1 MNYHGLFVGCIA
13 LILSCYNSTLAQT
26 GPGGVGNSTGSGGQP
41 RNVLW
46 LRADAGV
53 VQSSGRVSSWAD
65 QSGNGLNASQATG
78 TAQPLWT
85 NSNTNMNNQASINFA
100 SGGGFSNVMLAIPD
114 NDILDDG
121 GGFSFFVA
129 VRSATGGGPMGI
141 LNKRT
146 GADVNQS
153 YRIYKDGNNLISNMA
168 NNASGVITIGGFT
181 DNTNHLYS
189 GIFDGSLSGNKY
201 TAFRSS
207 VNSGSTAGPAVIPNN
222 ASPVYIGNF
231 NLGDNRSFSGD
242 IAEVII
248 YKNALTIP
256 ERLVVEN
263 YLSQKYS
270 INIGSNDLF
279 GNDAMYISS
288 FAENLTGIGS
298 VDGVIKRNE
307 AVSDAFQLRESEN
320 SLSSNEFILFAHDGT
335 APASGVITN
344 LGEPEITSRWAR
356 SWYLESTFNGS
367 VDAGNIAANLVFDF
381 ATAGLPFTGNA
392 GDYVLIY
399 RDNAGGNFSRVVA
412 TSYAVEAGTRLVVSV
427 SANRLKTGYYTIAL
441 GSQLTANTWY
451 VFQDGNWSDPNTWT
465 LDASVT
471 PIYNNPGSAIP
482 GPDDDVLIRSGRTV
496 TIQPV
501 TNNIIIN
508 SIEVRGTLN
517 LTNSTGHNFNRIDGN
532 GIIRMAGF
540 NPGSGLVDNFPS
552 GNVESNIGFADQT
565 NGGTVVIDGT
575 GNITLNVNRNWRNV
589 RIERVSNTDEVYL
602 GSDYLVRQDFTVRN
616 GNFFFG
622 DNTSVG
628 RSLIVEGNVLVED
641 NSTTRIGRI
650 RTRNV
655 TGAVHTFE
663 LKGNLTNNGQVYF
676 TNRADFGSDAARYNP
691 ANAYYT
697 TDDNA
702 GRVNVA
708 FTGNTN
714 NQTLVLNNTGFFS
727 RIVVDKGGS
736 STYILDIQATDSA
749 HFRLLGRANYN
760 IDSDVTSPAA
770 NLNSFSLISGTARLN
785 SNVIIP
791 VLNTVTN
798 YSIPSAARLWV
809 NGGYV
814 RKTSGTA
821 IVPYGAIEVG
831 AGQLIATVGSGITV
845 RGSGSLKVTG
855 GSVTVR
861 AFRTSV
867 QGASAQGTYEQ
878 SGGTVTVLGGAG
890 INADYAVFS
899 LTYTGNV
906 FIMSGGT
913 LRIQGR
919 NSLGTGNLR
928 GTIFINAD
936 ASNQNV
942 TGGTVIFDSNTTT
955 QYRITSRA
963 PFYNVRMRATVASA
977 GDVVLE
983 GTSSGTGA
991 FPDTQNLT
999 AQPLRVLNDLILEGD
1014 DVYPQPQ
1021 SVVFRPVTSGANV
1034 NDVYIGGTFFVDR
1047 TASYISVFGGVAPYD
1062 GVADQPTAVNTTY
1075 FNQTIGT
1082 SVIDTLYFGSG
1093 GQFELGAFVLD
1104 RTSGNELRTIGRST
1118 RGSAS
1123 IMIDVNGDASVLSG
1137 TLDQNRFTFR
1147 IWASIVNNDR
1157 MGTYYNTGPYPTASG
1172 TPSLAQVRFREDP
1185 PLTITTSAVSV
1196 FGNIRFNVGA
1206 ATLVELTSDVR
1217 IERMEYLNGRI
1228 YTRNFTLTV
1237 DEIWNWNNGGGVFF
1251 DNNVASSSLLRVTN
1265 TGFTGNICVF
1275 SDGKASDGGLRVRVS
1290 GNTLAEDATTRINN
1304 TGPMTFP
1311 VGFTLDGGTTVYY
1324 RPAQLKVKNFTDDG
1338 YVQIRVVSGELTT
1351 TAITGGEILRHY
1363 WRVTHDGFATLPT
1376 VALRLYYRNRT
1387 DGNIVDLQTGNTQQ
1401 ANYVPGYVVDNLP
1414 YTRTFES
1421 DPVADVTDLQNG
1433 PNTNTR
1439 HIVFNGSST
1448 NAEFTQAGFVGFT
1461 LTNGNYTTGES
1472 TRFVGA
1478 PTVYYSRLSD
1488 GSSWYD
1494 RFWEDGNNWSTVP
1507 HDGAANNA
1515 ARPAAGTWPQAG
1527 DIAVIG
1533 YGGFTGG
1540 ISPTHSMNIANG
1552 NNIQVAEILYE
1563 NPLGNGSRLVVNRT
1577 STLTFGKIGGT
1588 GGTFMERPNSPAE
1601 AAIISGDFGDFYS
1614 SNTFTYAYFL
1624 NGNGTYTINP
1634 PTTVFPN
1641 LRIEGGNNSRIA
1653 IFNNDIQ
1660 VNNNLTVDG
1669 NTILRTGTGNFV
1681 VEQECRIGGYLGGT
1695 LQFGTNT
1702 AVTFEVGGLRLRGSA
1717 DNSNVQVLNT
1727 TPNGLNH
1734 RLIVNGNIIQE
1745 RPGVLDLFNG
1755 NGATDNNAVLELS
1768 GEGIHAYS
1776 WTSGSVPELYR
1787 LLVNKGSSI
1796 TSSFSFD
1803 FPFTLNGPTNQ
1814 VNKAV
1819 EIVNGSLILNDPTI
1833 DIILASGGGN
1843 FLLPN
1848 LADPQASSGSGG
1860 LIMTRG
1866 IARVTGANTGIILDG
1881 LLRINGG
1888 ELNLDGGAGVNN
1900 FMEYSASGNAVI
1912 ELSAGNLIVGS
1923 QLRRSLVSTS
1933 GILKYRQTGGSALF
1947 AKNATPNTARGAFE
1961 VINAGSEFTF
1971 TGGEFAIER
1980 HINSPTRPT
1989 LLLEPD
1995 NFTVGGRA
2003 IELGNATTPVNQNNF
2018 NVRSSILIDSL
2029 VLASANVSTRIIG
2042 LPLSVNHLVVA
2053 NGASFNPDIYA
2064 LTVNSSL
2071 TNNGTFSVTGLT
2083 QTTFF
2088 PSSSTTTIT
2097 GIGATTFRNIDKA
2110 GTGTLLL
2117 EKDIT
2122 AVNDVS
2128 ITGGTINT
2136 QNFAFNIGKDLTFNT
2151 THLSDP
2157 GGAGIVFNGSQKQ
2170 KLLRTSPGSSFF
2182 SSIRLNNSEGLVIEA
2197 TDLNFQINQ
2206 RLVLESGVFDIGGN
2220 LLTFTPAAVIEN
2232 GLGNTTKDD
2241 FNVNRM
2247 IQTNSSINDFGVRK
2261 LFNTVSS
2268 GNVTFTF
2275 PVGLIAYTPVVATI
2289 NDINP
2294 SSITV
2299 RPVADVPPVPEDSES
2314 ALPCSDPEITDAS
2327 NVLQY
2332 YWIIK
2337 SSGTTSFNGELE
2349 MFYDP
2354 GSFSVTAPYTVA
2366 NYGPARLYN
2375 AGNTWDKVFSQAQF
2389 DEVNQRIEFPFTGN
2403 GDATISG
2410 IYTAGVTLENDGTTL
2425 LCGAAIPDVVPE
2437 FITLEAVATG
2447 NFYAD
2452 PSYQGGVA
2460 PLIGSTPDIT
2470 VKSGF
2475 TLTLDV
2481 NSIRTR
2487 KITIES
2493 GATLEV
2499 NGTIGHNLGFVTGE
2513 GTLKLVSN
2521 TPSISFPAGDYQDFF
2536 PTGACIGGGGL
2547 EYAGSGSYS
2556 ILSGLSNVR
2565 RLILSGSGDRVFS
2578 NNTNVRICENLE
2590 ILGSV
2595 DALVPDGNSIITVL
2609 GNVYKSD
2616 LATFD
2621 NGGGSSKVVLEGTSL
2636 QLIAGSFTGTNAFN
2650 DLELNNAS
2658 GLTIVNSADAGRGIA
2673 AGGDIDIQSSL
2684 LFSNGIITTD
2694 AANQLRLLNLATA
2707 DNYSSTRYVN
2717 GPLIRQLAPVVQS
2730 FPFPVGTATR
2740 YGLMEIA
2747 SPASYAGLKN
2757 FTVQYFNALSPND
2770 VFSLTPAANAAGVDK
2785 ASGNEYWNVDAV
2797 SPASSRVQLYWDA
2810 LSDVQSTISNLRI
2823 LFWNGT
2829 AWDLLSTISAP
2840 SGSVTSGSMIS
2851 GPLMYSNRDI
2861 TFGTLNATATPLPVE
2876 LTDFTGKRMQ
2886 GVHYLEWIT
2895 SSELNNDYFEI
2906 QRSIDGESF
2915 VTIGRKEGKGTTGER
2930 SIYTFADELPLLGN
2944 NYYRLKQVDF
2954 DGTTSFSWVIV
2965 INNPDGKGQ
2974 FNMWFYPNPVH
2985 TGDELTLRLAKDN
2998 SSAALLGIYDLMGRE
3013 VYSTIVSTKEFEE
3026 IQLVLPEVVPGV
3038 YLVEFRQGLR
3048 KVVKRLVV
3056 K

>member
-1 MNYHGLFVGCIA
+1 MHSNRLISCFA
-13 LILSCYNSTLAQT
+13 LILCSISSIFAQT
-26 GPGGVGNSTGSGGQP
+26 GPGGVGNATGSGGQP

-53 VQSSGRVSSWAD
+53 TQAAGRVSNWAD

-85 NSNTNMNNQASINFA
+85 NSNVNLNNRASINFA
-100 SGGGFSNVMLAIPD
+100 SGGGFSNVLLAIPD

-121 GGFSFFVA
+121 TGFSFFVA
-129 VRSATGGGPMGI
+129 MRSATGGGPMGI

-146 GADVNQS
+146 AADVNQS
-153 YRIYKDGNNLISNMA
+153 YRIYKDGTNLISNMSTNA
-168 NNASGVITIGGFT
+168 NGVVTIGGFS

-189 GIFDGSLSGNKY
+189 GIYDGSLSGNKY
-201 TAFRSS
+201 TAYRSS
-207 VNSGSTAGPAVIPNN
+207 VNAGSTAGPAVIPNN

-231 NLGDNRSFSGD
+231 NLSDNRSFSGD
-242 IAEVII
+242 IAEVVI
-248 YKNALTIP
+248 YKNALTAP

-270 INIGSNDLF
+270 IGIGANDLF
-279 GNDAMYISS
+279 GNDAMYSS
-288 FAENLTGIGS
+288 TFVENLTGIGS
-298 VDGVIKRNE
+298 VDGTVKRTE
-307 AVSDAFQLRESEN
+307 GVSESFQLREADN
-320 SLSSNEFILFAHDGT
+320 SLNSNEFIFFAHDGT
-335 APASGVITN
+335 AHASGVLTN

-367 VDAGNIAANLVFDF
+367 VDAGSIAANLVFDF

-399 RDNAGGNFSRVVA
+399 RDNATGNFSRVVA

-427 SANRLKTGYYTIAL
+427 SANRLETGYYTIAL
-441 GSQLTANTWY
+441 GTQLTANTWY

-482 GPDDDVLIRSGRTV
+482 GPDDDVLIRAGRSV

-501 TNNIIIN
+501 TNNITIN

-540 NPGSGLVDNFPS
+540 NPGSGLIDNFPS

-565 NGGTVVIDGT
+565 NGGTVVIDGAA
-575 GNITLNVNRNWRNV
+575 NITLNVNRNWRNI
-589 RIERVSNTDEVYL
+589 RIERTSNTDEVYL
-602 GSDYLVRQDFTVRN
+602 GADYLVRGDFTVRN
-616 GNFFFG
+616 GTFYFG
-622 DNTSVG
+622 DNSATT
-628 RSLIVEGNVLVED
+628 RSLTVEGNVLVED
-641 NSTTRIGRI
+641 NGSTRIGRI
-650 RTRNV
+650 RTRSV
-655 TGAVHTFE
+655 ASAVHNFD
-663 LKGNLTNNGQVYF
+663 LKGNLTNNGQIYF

-697 TDDNA
+697 TDDNT
-702 GRVNVA
+702 GRVNVS
-708 FTGNTN
+708 FTGNTT
-714 NQTLVLNNTGFFS
+714 NQTLALNNIGFFS

-736 STYILDIQATDSA
+736 STYILDLQATDSA
-749 HFRLLGRANYN
+749 NFRLLGRANYN
-760 IDSDVTSPAA
+760 IDSDITAPAS
-770 NLNSFSLISGTARLN
+770 NLNAFALVSGTARLN

-798 YSIPSAARLWV
+798 YSIPSAARLWI

-821 IVPYGAIEVG
+821 IVPYGAVEVS
-831 AGQLIATVGSGITV
+831 AGQLISTVGSGITL
-845 RGSGSLKVTG
+845 RGSGSLKVSG
-855 GSVTVR
+855 GTVTLR

-878 SGGTVTVLGGAG
+878 SGGSVIILGGAG
-890 INADYAVFS
+890 ISADYAVFS

-919 NSLGTGNLR
+919 TSLGTGNLR
-928 GTIFINAD
+928 GTVFINAD
-936 ASNQNV
+936 VSNQSV
-942 TGGTVIFDSNTTT
+942 TGGTVIFESNTTT
-955 QYRITSRA
+955 EYRITSRA

-977 GDVVLE
+977 GEVVLD

-991 FPDTQNLT
+991 FPDTQNLS
-999 AQPLRVLNDLILEGD
+999 AQPLRVLNDLILEGN

-1034 NDVYIGGTFFVDR
+1034 NDVYVGGTFFVDR
-1047 TASYISVFGGVAPYD
+1047 TASYIPVFGGVAPYD

-1082 SVIDTLYFGSG
+1082 SAIDTLYFGSN

-1104 RTSGNELRTIGRST
+1104 RTSGNELRTIGRFN
-1118 RGSAS
+1118 RGDAS

-1157 MGTYYNTGPYPTASG
+1157 MGTYFNAGPYPTASG

-1185 PLTITTSAVSV
+1185 PLTISTTAGSV

-1206 ATLVELTSDVR
+1206 ATTIELTSDVQ

-1228 YTRNFTLTV
+1228 YARNFTLTV
-1237 DEIWNWNNGGGVFF
+1237 DEIWNWNNGGGAFF
-1251 DNNVASSSLLRVTN
+1251 DNNVAASSLLRVTN
-1265 TGFTGNICVF
+1265 TGFIANICVF
-1275 SDGKASDGGLRVRVS
+1275 TDGKASDGGLRVRVS
-1290 GNTLAEDATTRINN
+1290 GNTIAEDATSRINN

-1324 RPAQLKVKNFTDDG
+1324 RPAQIKVKNFADDG
-1338 YVQIRVVSGELTT
+1338 YVQIRAVSGELTT
-1351 TAITGGEILRHY
+1351 TDISGGEILRHY
-1363 WRVTHDGFATLPT
+1363 WRVTHDGFGAVPT

-1401 ANYVPGYVVDNLP
+1401 ASYVPGYVIDNLP
-1414 YTRTFES
+1414 YTRYFES
-1421 DPVADVTDLQNG
+1421 DPVADITDLQDG
-1433 PNTNTR
+1433 PNASTR
-1439 HIVFNGSST
+1439 HIVFNGTSSG
-1448 NAEFTQAGFVGFT
+1448 AEFTQAGFVGFT
-1461 LTNGNYTTGES
+1461 LANGNYTAGES

-1478 PTVYYSRLSD
+1478 PTVYYTRLSN
-1488 GSSWYD
+1488 GSDWYN

-1540 ISPTHSMNIANG
+1540 ISPTHSINIADG
-1552 NNIQVAEILYE
+1552 NTIQVAEIIYE

-1601 AAIISGDFGDFYS
+1601 AATITGDFGDFYS
-1614 SNTFTYAYFL
+1614 SNTFTYSYFL

-1653 IFNNDIQ
+1653 IFNDDIQ

-1681 VEQECRIGGYLGGT
+1681 VTQECRIGGYLGGT

-1702 AVTFEVGGLRLRGSA
+1702 AVTFETGGLRLRGSA
-1717 DNSNVQVLNT
+1717 DNANVQVLNT
-1727 TPNGLNH
+1727 TPNALNH

-1755 NGATDNNAVLELS
+1755 NGVSDNNAILELR
-1768 GEGIHAYS
+1768 GTGVHNYA
-1776 WTSGSVPELYR
+1776 WTAGTAPELYR
-1787 LLVNKGSSI
+1787 LLVSKGSDTS
-1796 TSSFSFD
+1796 SSFSFD

-1814 VNKAV
+1814 ANKAV
-1819 EIVNGSLILNDPTI
+1819 EIRNGLLILNDPSI
-1833 DIILASGGGN
+1833 DITLSSGGGN

-1848 LADPQASSGSGG
+1848 LADPEASSGSGG
-1860 LIMTRG
+1860 FVLTRG
-1866 IARVTGANTGIILDG
+1866 VARIIGANTGMILDG

-1888 ELNLDGGAGVNN
+1888 ELNMDGGAGVNN
-1900 FMEYSASGNAVI
+1900 FIEYSASGNAVI
-1912 ELSAGNLIVGS
+1912 ELSSGNLIVGS

-1933 GILKYRQTGGSALF
+1933 GVLKYRQTGGRALF
-1947 AKNATPNTARGAFE
+1947 AKNAAPNTPRGAFE
-1961 VINAGSEFTF
+1961 VINSGSEFTF
-1971 TGGEFAIER
+1971 TGGEFVIER

-2003 IELGNATTPVNQNNF
+2003 IEFGNTTTPVNQNNF
-2018 NVRSSILIDSL
+2018 NIRSSILIDSL
-2029 VLASANVSTRIIG
+2029 VLASANVSSKIIG
-2042 LPLSVNHLVVA
+2042 LPLSVNHLVIT
-2053 NGASFNPDIYA
+2053 NGASFDPDLYA
-2064 LTVNSSL
+2064 FTVNNSIS
-2071 TNNGTFSVTGLT
+2071 NNGTFSVTGLT

-2088 PSSSTTTIT
+2088 PSSATTTLSGT
-2097 GIGATTFRNIDKA
+2097 GTTTFRNVDKA

-2117 EKDIT
+2117 EKNIT
-2122 AVNDVS
+2122 ATNDVS
-2128 ITGGTINT
+2128 ITGGVINT
-2136 QNFAFNIGKDLTFNT
+2136 QSFAFNIGKDLTFNT
-2151 THLSDP
+2151 THLSDVV
-2157 GGAGIVFNGSQKQ
+2157 GNGIVFNGSQKQ
-2170 KLLRTSPGSSFF
+2170 KLQRTAPGTSFF
-2182 SSIRLNNSEGLVIEA
+2182 STVRLNNTEGLVIEA
-2197 TDLNFQINQ
+2197 TDLNFQVNQ

-2220 LLTFTPAAVIEN
+2220 LLTFTPTAVIEN
-2232 GLGNTTKDD
+2232 GLGNSSKDD
-2241 FNVNRM
+2241 FNVTRM

-2261 LFNTVSS
+2261 SFNAVSS

-2275 PVGLIAYTPVVATI
+2275 PVGLIAYTPVVATV
-2289 NDINP
+2289 NDINA

-2299 RPVADVPPVPEDSES
+2299 RPVADIPPVPEDSES

-2337 SSGTTSFNGELE
+2337 SNGTTGFNGELE

-2354 GSFSVTAPYTVA
+2354 ATFNVTAPYTVA

-2375 AGNTWDKVFSQAQF
+2375 AGNTWDKVFTQGQF
-2389 DEVNQRIEFPFTGN
+2389 DEANQRIEFPFTGN

-2460 PLIGSTPDIT
+2460 PLVGSTPDIT

-2475 TLTLDV
+2475 TLTLNV

-2521 TPSISFPAGDYQDFF
+2521 TSSVSFPAGDYEDFF
-2536 PTGACIGGGGL
+2536 PTAACSGGGGL

-2578 NNTNVRICENLE
+2578 NNTNVRICEDLE
-2590 ILGSV
+2590 IIGSV
-2595 DALVPDGNSIITVL
+2595 DAIVPDGNSIITVL

-2621 NGGGSSKVVLEGTSL
+2621 NGGGNSKIALEGTSQ
-2636 QLIAGSFTGTNAFN
+2636 QLISGSFVGTNAFN
-2650 DLELNNAS
+2650 ELEVDNTV
-2658 GLTIVNSADAGRGIA
+2658 GLTIINNADASRGIA
-2673 AGGDIDIQSSL
+2673 AGGDVDIQKSL

-2694 AANQLRLLNLATA
+2694 ATNQLRLLNLATA

-2730 FPFPVGTATR
+2730 FPFPVGTSTR

-2747 SPASYAGLKN
+2747 SPASYAGVKN
-2757 FTVQYFNALSPND
+2757 FTVQYFNSIPPND
-2770 VFSLTPAANAAGVDK
+2770 VFNLTAAATTAGVDK

-2797 SPASSRVQLYWDA
+2797 SPASSRVRLYWDA

-2823 LFWNGT
+2823 LFWNGA
-2829 AWDLLSTISAP
+2829 AWDLLPTVTAP
-2840 SGSVTSGSMIS
+2840 SGTVTSGSMVS
-2851 GPLMYSNRDI
+2851 GPLTYSNRDI

-2876 LTDFTGKRMQ
+2876 LTDFTGKRVQ
-2886 GVHYLEWIT
+2886 GVHHLMWIT
-2895 SSELNNDYFEI
+2895 RSELNNDYFEI
-2906 QRSIDGESF
+2906 QRSLDGESF
-2915 VTIGRKEGKGTTGER
+2915 VTIGRREGRGTTNETTD
-2930 SIYTFADELPLLGN
+2930 YTFVDEMPLLGN

-2954 DGTTSFSWVIV
+2954 DGTTSYSWVV
-2965 INNPDGKGQ
+2965 VVNNPDGRGQ
-2974 FNMWFYPNPVH
+2974 FNMWFYPNPVRS
-2985 TGDELTLRLAKDN
+2985 GSELNVKLAKDN
-2998 SSAALLGIYDLMGRE
+2998 ADAALLVIHDLLGRE
-3013 VYSTIVSTKEFEE
+3013 IYSSIVRTTTFEE
-3026 IQLVLPEVVPGV
+3026 VKVILPEVVPGV

-3056 K
+3056 N